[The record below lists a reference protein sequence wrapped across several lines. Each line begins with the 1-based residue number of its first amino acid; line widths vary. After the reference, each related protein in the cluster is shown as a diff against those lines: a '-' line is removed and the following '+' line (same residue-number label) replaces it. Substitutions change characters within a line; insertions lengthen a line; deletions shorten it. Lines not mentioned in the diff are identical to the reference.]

1 MTFAGK
7 TLNSEWELY
16 AGSSSKTAGI
26 SVIAW
31 CDSAAD
37 SCWMSMRS
45 SAGCWKVGR
54 PIMAKISDQPIAAKR
69 EELLVLERQIQETQ
83 EECTR
88 AEAEPDRIRAAIEE
102 AREQRGEAIARN
114 LDLGSITRTI
124 KKLKDDLELSEDT
137 VKGLGLKLA
146 RLYQEREAAE
156 AGLREAIDQGEFERL
171 KEAVAKYNHLA
182 GELAPVV
189 AEIYTRRGRLLESHF
204 HGGCD
209 TSVRGGGWD
218 RSALESMPVL
228 FLRGDPIPPY
238 DSPACSHFR
247 MIFPG
252 RFIVNGQCFLNGYPL
267 DPIHATHKEEEDDDH
282 TV

>member
-1 MTFAGK
+1 
-7 TLNSEWELY
+7 
-16 AGSSSKTAGI
+16 
-26 SVIAW
+26 
-31 CDSAAD
+31 
-37 SCWMSMRS
+37 
-45 SAGCWKVGR
+45 
-54 PIMAKISDQPIAAKR
+54 MAKNSDQSIAAKR
-69 EELLVLERQIQETQ
+69 EALLVLERQIQETQ

-88 AEAEPDRIRAAIEE
+88 AEAEPERIRAAIEE

-137 VKGLGLKLA
+137 VKGLGMKLA
-146 RLYQEREAAE
+146 RLHQERETAE
-156 AGLREAIDQGEFERL
+156 AGLREAIDQEEFELL
-171 KEAVAKYNHLA
+171 KEAVAEYNRLA

-204 HGGCD
+204 QGGCD

-218 RSALESMPVL
+218 RSALESIPVL

-238 DSPACSHFR
+238 DSPGCSHFR

-252 RFIVNGQCFLNGYPL
+252 RFIVNGQGFLNGYPL
-267 DPIHATHKEEEDDDH
+267 DPIHSTHKEKDDDDH